1 MKLFNFT
8 FTNEENIIVLLLLL
22 IIIIMIVG
30 IINKPTKSENQ
41 EQNNDMWVPYEQFE
55 PIEATE
61 QQPLELV
68 FPGKSFEAPI
78 IEEPHVINQ
87 LEEQQKQV
95 NQLEEQQKQVN
106 ELKNQVPISSLN
118 NEQILTMSQEP
129 SYNFLPLLQKIFNT
143 NSTDSQVQQPVVPV
157 VQEQVVLKPVVQE
170 QVVLKPVVQ
179 EQVVQQQVVQQP
191 LVSQEEINYAG
202 FNEYNNEIDY
212 TNVEQSQIPVEQ
224 KVTNFNY
231 NKSIEQVNP
240 NDLIDNYSLF

>member
-1 MKLFNFT
+1 
-8 FTNEENIIVLLLLL
+8 
-22 IIIIMIVG
+22 MIVG

-157 VQEQVVLKPVVQE
+157 VPVVSVVQEQVVQE

-179 EQVVQQQVVQQP
+179 EQVVQQP

-212 TNVEQSQIPVEQ
+212 TNVEQNQIPVEQ

>member
-1 MKLFNFT
+1 
-8 FTNEENIIVLLLLL
+8 
-22 IIIIMIVG
+22 MIVG

-157 VQEQVVLKPVVQE
+157 VPVVQEQVVQE

-179 EQVVQQQVVQQP
+179 EQVVQQP

>member
-1 MKLFNFT
+1 
-8 FTNEENIIVLLLLL
+8 
-22 IIIIMIVG
+22 MIVG

-157 VQEQVVLKPVVQE
+157 VSVVQEQVVQE

-179 EQVVQQQVVQQP
+179 EQVVQQP

-212 TNVEQSQIPVEQ
+212 TNVEQNQIPVEQ